1 MLKFTNEEEVWSHMH
16 QAALLKSLRG
26 ATTVG
31 KPASSAYNLP
41 VTLEVSMSL
50 LSVVK
55 IQSA

>member
-31 KPASSAYNLP
+31 KPASLAYNLP
-41 VTLEVSMSL
+41 VTLEASMSL
-50 LSVVK
+50 L
-55 IQSA
+55 